1 MMSAALNLAIG
12 LSFVWL
18 LVSLAVMFITEWIG
32 TRFQWRARMLEEMV
46 QTMLGSSSLTEQFYN
61 HPLIRS
67 LFSGNRKPSYIPSR
81 QFTLV
86 LMDLVK
92 VNWTDAALYQ
102 QKLYGL
108 QREIWRL
115 PRGQRQLALGQLA
128 ALLALTRKVLAA
140 NNVNGVQN
148 MPVES
153 IESALHN
160 FGKQFPALNTSIEEM
175 IQDVK
180 RTREQIQTLLAHSRR
195 NLSPTDQPAI
205 QDLRLGVDALTITQP
220 RLRQTLAALLQDA
233 LPQNQ
238 AASLLERFQK
248 NVETWFQNSMDR
260 LNGAYKRRAYILSVM
275 IGLALAV
282 LANVDGFALAS
293 HLWNEPQIQAAL
305 VIQAQLFLEQ
315 NPQGASGI
323 NPDVLAAQ
331 LQKEMGVLSLPLG
344 WFDVPESLIAIQ
356 ARGGEC
362 SLWPMSGRDVY
373 GFLLGTWCIPFR
385 SVPAP
390 GDWLGWVL
398 KGLGWL
404 STAIAAGQGAPFW
417 FDVLKKIV
425 NVRLSGP
432 APVS

>member
-12 LSFVWL
+12 LSFIWL
-18 LVSLAVMFITEWIG
+18 LVSLAVMFVTEWIG
-32 TRFQWRARMLEEMV
+32 TRFQWRARMLEEMI
-46 QTMLGSSSLTEQFYN
+46 QTMLGSPSLTDQFYN

-67 LFSGNRKPSYIPSR
+67 LFSGNRKPSYIPPR
-81 QFTLV
+81 QFTLA

-102 QKLYGL
+102 QQLYGL
-108 QREIWRL
+108 QKEIWRL
-115 PRGQRQLALGQLA
+115 PRGQRQLALEQLA
-128 ALLALTRKVLAA
+128 ALLALTRKILAA

-148 MPVES
+148 MPADS
-153 IESALHN
+153 IENALRD
-160 FGKQFPALNTSIEEM
+160 FGKQFPALAAPIESV
-175 IQDVK
+175 IQEVK
-180 RTREQIQTLLAHSRR
+180 RAREQIQAVLTHSRR
-195 NLSPTDQPAI
+195 NLSPTDQAAV

-233 LPQNQ
+233 LPQSQ
-238 AASLLERFQK
+238 AVSLLERFQK
-248 NVETWFQNSMDR
+248 NVEFWFQNSMDR
-260 LNGAYKRRAYILSVM
+260 LNGAYKRRAYVLSVV
-275 IGLALAV
+275 IGLTIAV
-282 LANVDGFALAS
+282 LANIDGLALAS
-293 HLWNEPQIQAAL
+293 HLWNEPQMQAAL
-305 VIQAQLFLEQ
+305 VVQAQLFLEQ
-315 NPQGASGI
+315 NPQGTAGI

-344 WFDVPESLIAIQ
+344 WFDAPESLVAIQ
-356 ARGGEC
+356 ARGGAC
-362 SLWPMSGRDVY
+362 STWPLSARDVY
-373 GFLLGTWCIPFR
+373 GFLLGNWCIPFR

-390 GDWLGWVL
+390 GDWLGWFL